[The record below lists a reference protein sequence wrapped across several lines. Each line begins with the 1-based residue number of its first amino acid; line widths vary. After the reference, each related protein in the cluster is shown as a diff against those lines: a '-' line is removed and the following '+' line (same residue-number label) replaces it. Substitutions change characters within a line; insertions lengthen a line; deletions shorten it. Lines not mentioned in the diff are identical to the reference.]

1 MLKKRA
7 FLPACAAALL
17 ALALLAAGIVSYNA
31 DSAYNQRIF
40 EVLDAYAYANPMPEE
55 EIAALDALLARHRP
69 NPISYVRIAHKDD
82 PSNTVYSYRA
92 YPIAVSETSV
102 VSSTRPW
109 QLEYGIRYSSA
120 AIRKKFWTPALLFF
134 LLSVVLWIRVFRA
147 GKRGD
152 AGKAGSVLM
161 DDKETVRQV

>member
-1 MLKKRA
+1 MIKKRA

-102 VSSTRPW
+102 VSSHPS
-109 QLEYGIRYSSA
+109 LAAGIRNPVFLSGHTEKILDSGPAVLPAFRGFMDSGFPRGSA
-120 AIRKKFWTPALLFF
+120 
-134 LLSVVLWIRVFRA
+134 
-147 GKRGD
+147 
-152 AGKAGSVLM
+152 LM